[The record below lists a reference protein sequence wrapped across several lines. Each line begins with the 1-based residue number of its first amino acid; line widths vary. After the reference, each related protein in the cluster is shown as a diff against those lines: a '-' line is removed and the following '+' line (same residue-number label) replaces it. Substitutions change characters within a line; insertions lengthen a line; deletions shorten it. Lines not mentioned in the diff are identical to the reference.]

1 VHFVG
6 LYCTII
12 LQCTVQK
19 NMKYFLYPFPFRVSC
34 HFLSLFL
41 SKREREGERER
52 ATSDC
57 RKLHNDYHHKRYSS
71 PYYVWVIRLWWI
83 KWHVPCV
90 REIRFTYKTL
100 VGRPQVRTL
109 IWKVRCMARYVLIF
123 CQSLRKKSKS
133 VRRIQST
140 VSLFNLLNTFK
151 QLDKLHGWKGC

>member
-1 VHFVG
+1 MNFVG
-6 LYCTII
+6 LHCTII

-19 NMKYFLYPFPFRVSC
+19 KTWNTSYI
-34 HFLSLFL
+34 LFHSMYL
-41 SKREREGERER
+41 VICYLCFCRRERERER

-57 RKLHNDYHHKRYSS
+57 RKLHDYHHKRVSS
-71 PYYVWVIRLWWI
+71 PNYVWVITLWWI
-83 KWHVPCV
+83 KWHVPCG
-90 REIRFTYKTL
+90 REIRYAYKTL

-109 IWKVRCMARYVLIF
+109 IWKVRCMDRYVLIF

-151 QLDKLHGWKGC
+151 QLDKLYSW